1 MFIASDLLVI
11 SVWEFPKQIH
21 RQTEYG
27 PKKELPAVLSFVIL
41 GKTFSF
47 LGKVL
52 IAQTPF
58 CAKHR
63 FAQNPTFVF
72 LEINKKFNLTDTI
85 QQNSSSK

>member
-27 PKKELPAVLSFVIL
+27 PKKELPAVLR
-41 GKTFSF
+41 
-47 LGKVL
+47 
-52 IAQTPF
+52 TPF

-72 LEINKKFNLTDTI
+72 LEINKKINLTDTI

>member
-47 LGKVL
+47 LGESAYCTNPILCK
-52 IAQTPF
+52 TPF
-58 CAKHR
+58 CTKPNFCLLR
-63 FAQNPTFVF
+63 
-72 LEINKKFNLTDTI
+72 NKQKIQFNWYYSTKL
-85 QQNSSSK
+85 